1 MAQAEYS
8 EGEGRAAIIL
18 QSRGSWDYQGRE
30 SRENDLAS
38 KHESDPKQKL
48 FLFHL
53 PLAGHLHLIIYHGNN
68 ERFRERIS
76 NRKTDTI
83 LTYCIKYPISDS
95 PFGRDSSVSGVSE
108 I

>member
-1 MAQAEYS
+1 MRGKPRGDHPSKS
-8 EGEGRAAIIL
+8 EEVG
-18 QSRGSWDYQGRE
+18 DYQGRE

-68 ERFRERIS
+68 ERFRERMS

-95 PFGRDSSVSGVSE
+95 PFGRGTVQ
-108 I
+108 